1 MKNIYITTPIYYL
14 NGLPHIG
21 HAYTSIA
28 ADILARFHR
37 LNGANVIFLTG
48 TDEHGMKVAQSA
60 EKNNMTPQ
68 EFCDKVSE
76 KFRDM
81 GRMLNLTNDDFIR
94 TTEDRHKRGAC
105 ALWVAIKDDIYLDTY
120 EGWYSV
126 KDEAFV
132 QDSDVKDGKDLNGD
146 PVVWMKEES
155 FFFKLSA
162 YQQKLL
168 DLYTSNKSFIAP
180 ESKRNEIISFVKS
193 GLKDLCISRTRFSWG
208 IPVPNNENHVMYVW
222 IDALTNYIS
231 ALGYPENVDK
241 VGKYM
246 PNCIHLVGKEI
257 LRFHAVY
264 WPAFLMA
271 AGLPL
276 PNRIFAHGWW
286 TSEGKKM
293 SKSYGNVVDPVDI
306 KNRFGLDV
314 LRYFLFKEVRF
325 GEDGD
330 FSEKNLINRIN
341 YDLAND
347 LGNLVQ
353 RVLTFPQ
360 KLGRFSPNYSFD
372 KHQEKLLQDANMLR
386 TTVEELLEKQDI
398 SGGLEAIWKFISECN
413 KYVDL
418 SKPWALMKEGNIE
431 ELNACLTALIEAI
444 KYIAAF
450 LAPYMPDTSEKIFK
464 MIKFEFSSF
473 SDLSKNLEDNI
484 FEKPTPLFTKIDVV

>member
-28 ADILARFHR
+28 ADILARFYR
-37 LNGANVIFLTG
+37 LNGANVHFLTG

-60 EKNNMTPQ
+60 GKNNMTPQ
-68 EFCDKVSE
+68 VFCDGMSE
-76 KFRDM
+76 RFRSM
-81 GRMLNLTNDDFIR
+81 GCMLNLSNDDFIR

-105 ALWVAIKDDIYLDTY
+105 ALWDAIKNDIYLDKY

-132 QDSDVKDGKDLNGD
+132 QDSDVRDGKDVNGD

-155 FFFKLSA
+155 FFFKLSE
-162 YQQKLL
+162 YQDKLL
-168 DLYTSNKSFIAP
+168 ELYKNNQNFIAP
-180 ESKRNEIISFVKS
+180 ENKKNEIVSFVKS

-208 IPVPNNENHVMYVW
+208 IPVPGYNDHVMYVW

-231 ALGYPENVDK
+231 ALGYPENLDNIN
-241 VGKYM
+241 KYM
-246 PNCIHLVGKEI
+246 PNCVHLVGKEI

-276 PNRIFAHGWW
+276 PQRIFAHGWW

-293 SKSYGNVVDPVDI
+293 SKSYGNVVDPENI
-306 KNRFGLDV
+306 KNRFGLDA

-330 FSEKNLINRIN
+330 FSEKSLVSRIN

-360 KLGRFSPNYSFD
+360 KLGEFSPNYSFD
-372 KHQEKLLQDANMLR
+372 EYQEKLLKDAKTLR
-386 TTVEELLEKQDI
+386 ITIESMFDKQDI
-398 SGGLEAIWKFISECN
+398 SGGLDVIWKFISECN

-418 SKPWALMKEGNIE
+418 SKPWVLMKEKRFE
-431 ELNACLTALIEAI
+431 ELNACITALIEAI
-444 KYIAAF
+444 KHIAAF
-450 LAPYMPDTSEKIFK
+450 LAPYMPETSGKIFK
-464 MIKFEFSSF
+464 FIKFEFLNF
-473 SDLSKNLEDNI
+473 DDLERKLDKQV
-484 FEKPTPLFTKIDVV
+484 FEKPTPLFTKVEM